1 MYVQCT
7 ISSRIVQQGSAPKRI
22 CRAGGEHE
30 KTPRKHN
37 MPLVFVDTWF
47 SVLYNI
53 IILSQERGLAVESQ
67 WKYYLRKLVENLE
80 ATNYIGPNDIPNID
94 LYMDQVTKFLDE
106 HLEQSKRYDDDKLL
120 TKTMINNYTKSNLLP
135 SPVKKK
141 YSKDHMYLLV
151 FIYYLKSF
159 LSINDVQHIVGP
171 MKDMFFGEDA
181 SVGLEEIYRKI
192 FEMET
197 TVSKDLSKDVM
208 KKFDRSKRIFT
219 DVEGEK
225 EQEFLSIFSFISMLS
240 FDVYLKKQMI
250 EQIIDDLLDPT
261 QPAKAGREE
270 KKAEKKEKKEKK

>member
-1 MYVQCT
+1 M
-7 ISSRIVQQGSAPKRI
+7 
-22 CRAGGEHE
+22 
-30 KTPRKHN
+30 TPRKHK
-37 MPLVFVDTWF
+37 MSIVFVDTWF

-261 QPAKAGREE
+261 QPAKADREE

>member
-1 MYVQCT
+1 MIAYM
-7 ISSRIVQQGSAPKRI
+7 I
-22 CRAGGEHE
+22 
-30 KTPRKHN
+30 
-37 MPLVFVDTWF
+37 
-47 SVLYNI
+47 
-53 IILSQERGLAVESQ
+53 
-67 WKYYLRKLVENLE
+67 E

-94 LYMDQVTKFLDE
+94 LYMDQVTKFMDE

-171 MKDMFFGEDA
+171 MKDMFFGEDKEM
-181 SVGLEEIYRKI
+181 GLEEIYREI

-197 TVSKDLSKDVM
+197 VVSKDLSKDVM
-208 KKFDRSKRIFT
+208 KKFDRSKRIFA

-250 EQIIDDLLDPT
+250 EQIIDDFLDPE
-261 QPAKAGREE
+261 QASKKEDEKPAKEE
-270 KKAEKKEKKEKK
+270 KKAEKKKAVKKEKK

>member
-1 MYVQCT
+1 MFNREVP
-7 ISSRIVQQGSAPKRI
+7 RNGF
-22 CRAGGEHE
+22 AGGTENN
-30 KTPRKHN
+30 KMTPRKHN

-208 KKFDRSKRIFT
+208 KKFDRSKRIFK

-240 FDVYLKKQMI
+240 FDVYLKKQI
-250 EQIIDDLLDPT
+250 EM
-261 QPAKAGREE
+261 
-270 KKAEKKEKKEKK
+270 